1 MDVMRYGPETLE
13 TGSSASETKVR
24 LGESNGQKPST
35 RWDSRKKLSILCIL
49 SIPALVQPSSATAV
63 STSWR
68 RGSIYSG
75 LDRRRYNTFVNACTY
90 SQLVAYE
97 EIGVAHTRA
106 CMNSRKIDHEQS
118 PCKASKGPFHSFGFA
133 HEPHEHVILL
143 MITLALSTERLG
155 SGLANRFVVPIFPK
169 LLHSSKTLLNHR
181 SDELH
186 FLSDLRWKVR

>member
-75 LDRRRYNTFVNACTY
+75 LDRRRYNTFVNVCKY
-90 SQLVAYE
+90 SQLGAYE
-97 EIGVAHTRA
+97 EIGLAHSRS
-106 CMNSRKIDHEQS
+106 CMNSRKVDYEHS
-118 PCKASKGPFHSFGFA
+118 PCKAFKGPFHSLGFT
-133 HEPHEHVILL
+133 HQPHEHVILYL
-143 MITLALSTERLG
+143 HIMITLTLSEVDR
-155 SGLANRFVVPIFPK
+155 ANRFVVPIFAK
-169 LLHSSKTLLNHR
+169 LFHSRKT
-181 SDELH
+181 
-186 FLSDLRWKVR
+186 FF